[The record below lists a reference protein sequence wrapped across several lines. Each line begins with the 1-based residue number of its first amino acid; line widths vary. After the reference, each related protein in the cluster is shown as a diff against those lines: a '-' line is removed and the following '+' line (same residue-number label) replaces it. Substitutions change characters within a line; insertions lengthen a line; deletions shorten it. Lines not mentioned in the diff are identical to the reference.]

1 MRIALFTG
9 NQPRHLALVE
19 RLAGV
24 CDELFVVHE
33 CTTVFPGKVADLYRR
48 SEVMQRYFHAVLAA
62 ERTVFGGPRFA
73 PGGVRP
79 LLLRLGDLSDLPIGA
94 LAPALDA
101 DVFVVFGA
109 SYIRGALCDRL
120 VTRRA
125 LNLHMGIS
133 PYYRG
138 SSTNFWAMYDRRP
151 EFVGATIHLLTA
163 GLDSGPILRHVFPP
177 SRPFDA
183 FELGMRAVESGQRA
197 LAELVA
203 GGEWSTMQP
212 VPQDRARQI
221 RYTRTADFTDAV
233 AAEYLARLPGPEDV
247 ARALVSRDL
256 GLFVDPVVG

>member
-19 RLAGV
+19 RLAAA
-24 CDELFVVHE
+24 CDALFVVHE

-48 SEVMQRYFHAVLAA
+48 SDVMQRYFHAVLAA
-62 ERTVFGGPRFA
+62 ERTVFGAPRFA

-79 LLLRLGDLSDLPIGA
+79 LLLRLGDLSDLPIDA

-109 SYIRGALCDRL
+109 SYIRGALCDYL
-120 VTRRA
+120 VARRA
-125 LNLHMGIS
+125 LNLHMGLS
-133 PYYRG
+133 PYFRG
-138 SSTNFWAMYDRRP
+138 SSTNFWAMYHRRP
-151 EFVGATIHLLTA
+151 DLVGATIHLLTA

-203 GGEWSTMQP
+203 SGEWLRMQP

-233 AAEYLARLPGPEDV
+233 AAEYLARLPDPDSIMTALA
-247 ARALVSRDL
+247 ARDMRQ
-256 GLFVDPVVG
+256 FVNPVVG